1 MFLPSADKLIIFL
14 VVVFFFIKTIKWM
27 WNIDG
32 YIIIKGESQMMTV
45 ITSLDGGAEN
55 LRIPSRSGFTGDQ
68 VLISSGFTGDQVL
81 ISSRYTG

>member
-1 MFLPSADKLIIFL
+1 MS
-14 VVVFFFIKTIKWM
+14 
-27 WNIDG
+27 NIDG

-55 LRIPSRSGFTGDQ
+55 SRIPSRSGFTGDQ

>member
-1 MFLPSADKLIIFL
+1 MS
-14 VVVFFFIKTIKWM
+14 
-27 WNIDG
+27 NIDG

-55 LRIPSRSGFTGDQ
+55 SRIPSRSECTGNQVLISSRYTGDQ

-81 ISSRYTG
+81 ISSGYTG